1 VAPLHAH
8 KKYVKLANLFAVA
21 AQGRL
26 IPARESYDL
35 WVCLFMKRVLIF
47 VGASPLFCS
56 AVWAGQR
63 QIAVAPPPR
72 SARLVQ
78 PSGLRV
84 ALRANAQLVDVS
96 RAQAVQ
102 IEGNTLTLAP
112 GEVVLLPFSSVTRII
127 TDDDDVARA
136 FFQNGAPVLQA
147 LGTGTTTVEIYQSSG
162 TPRVL
167 SVTVDASKTPSS
179 PRTLPAPAVTPAP
192 LVTPALA
199 PVPLPQTIPVPEATP
214 SPAPPSGL
222 TTTIPAAPDLGSGSG
237 GKTPDVAVPEIGD
250 PLLPQTLPTPIP
262 TAQSE
267 APPIVPSSSG
277 LLVQTRVL
285 TAPDDASQAQFFVSF
300 SNRSTSP
307 ARGVV
312 VRFPLDARVK
322 LVPGSVTSG
331 GTFDE
336 ARRELVWRVG
346 DLDAHSA
353 VQSASFR
360 VVPISRG
367 AFSFASSAIIED
379 SIGDPP
385 VTSPQV
391 QYSTNTTPLLTVFAL
406 PDRFLA
412 GVNRPRFTDVDYGQ
426 SLTVERLKQ
435 LDITQGVGQGKFG
448 PTQPTK
454 RAEYAV
460 MTLKGLGLRDLREL
474 TQLKFVLSRRSTVS
488 LYVQSANGTG
498 VADLVRGTAFE
509 AGEHTAMWNGK
520 TARGDLAPAGK
531 YTYVCSA
538 KDARGETTTLRGY
551 VQVVTPQSA
560 AIAGVPTFV
569 DVKTSDWFAGYL
581 AAGEK
586 QNLLY
591 GYKDG
596 TFRPLNPISRVE
608 ATAIVVRALGLS
620 DVAAKW
626 ADKDVGFVDYAQ
638 IPAWA
643 RGDVNAATTVA
654 KTGTGNP
661 IMRGTVDNRFLPLEN
676 LTRAQA
682 ALIVSRLIDRET
694 TRRLTISGAIVPGAV
709 VSINSRP
716 VSADGN
722 GQFSFSLDLLT
733 STPTTLSVIDTR
745 SNVY

>member
-1 VAPLHAH
+1 
-8 KKYVKLANLFAVA
+8 
-21 AQGRL
+21 
-26 IPARESYDL
+26 
-35 WVCLFMKRVLIF
+35 MKRVLFF

-63 QIAVAPPPR
+63 QIALAPPPL

-78 PSGLRV
+78 PPGLRV

-96 RAQAVQ
+96 RARSVDIQ
-102 IEGNTLTLAP
+102 GNTLTLAP
-112 GEVVLLPFSSVTRII
+112 GDVALLPFSSVTRII

-136 FFQNGAPVLQA
+136 FFQNGSPVLQA
-147 LGTGTTTVEIYQSSG
+147 LGAGTTTVEIYQASG

-179 PRTLPAPAVTPAP
+179 PITLTAPSVTPAP
-192 LVTPALA
+192 LVTPAPTPA
-199 PVPLPQTIPVPEATP
+199 PLPQITPVPDATP
-214 SPAPPSGL
+214 SGASPPGL
-222 TTTIPAAPDLGSGSG
+222 PTTLPTTTNAISG
-237 GKTPDVAVPEIGD
+237 KERATPDASVPEPGD
-250 PLLPQTLPTPIP
+250 PLLPETSPTPIP
-262 TAQSE
+262 ASQPET
-267 APPIVPSSSG
+267 PPIVPSSSG
-277 LLVQTRVL
+277 LLVQTRVA
-285 TAPDDASQAQFFVSF
+285 TVPDDPSQAQFFVSF

-322 LVPGSVTSG
+322 LVPGSVTGG

-346 DLDAHSA
+346 DLDAHSPTR
-353 VQSASFR
+353 SAGFR
-360 VVPISRG
+360 VVPVGRG
-367 AFSFASSAIIED
+367 AFSFASSATIED
-379 SIGDPP
+379 SIGDAP

-412 GVNRPRFTDVDYGQ
+412 GINRPRFSDVDYGQ

-435 LDITQGVGQGKFG
+435 LDITRGVAPGKYG

-474 TQLKFVLSRRSTVS
+474 TQIKFVLSRRSTVS
-488 LYVQSANGTG
+488 LYVQSANGTR

-538 KDARGETTTLRGY
+538 KDARGETTTLRGQ

-560 AIAGVPTFV
+560 AIEGVPTFV

-586 QNLLY
+586 QGLIY
-591 GYKDG
+591 GFPDK
-596 TFRPLNPISRVE
+596 TFRPLQPISRVE

-620 DVAAKW
+620 DVASKW
-626 ADKDVGFVDYAQ
+626 ADKDVGFADYAQ

-643 RGDVNAATTVA
+643 RGDVNAATTVV
-654 KTGTGNP
+654 KTASGNP

>member
-1 VAPLHAH
+1 
-8 KKYVKLANLFAVA
+8 
-21 AQGRL
+21 
-26 IPARESYDL
+26 
-35 WVCLFMKRVLIF
+35 MKRVLFF

-56 AVWAGQR
+56 AVWAGGR
-63 QIAVAPPPR
+63 QLVVAPPPR
-72 SARLVQ
+72 SSHLVQ
-78 PSGLRV
+78 SPGLRV

-96 RAQAVQ
+96 RARSVDIQ
-102 IEGNTLTLAP
+102 GNALTLAP

-136 FFQNGAPVLQA
+136 FFQNGSPVLQA
-147 LGTGTTTVEIYQSSG
+147 LGTGTTTVEIYQASG

-167 SVTVDASKTPSS
+167 SVTVDPSKKAAP
-179 PRTLPAPAVTPAP
+179 PLTLAAPVATPAP
-192 LVTPALA
+192 LVTPAPTPA
-199 PVPLPQTIPVPEATP
+199 PTPQTVPLPDVTP
-214 SPAPPSGL
+214 SPTPLPGLSTAIPATTNASSGDGIKERNVAPPES
-222 TTTIPAAPDLGSGSG
+222 
-237 GKTPDVAVPEIGD
+237 GD
-250 PLLPQTLPTPIP
+250 PLLPETLPTPAP
-262 TAQSE
+262 TSQSE
-267 APPIVPSSSG
+267 TPSIVPSSSG
-277 LLVQTRVL
+277 LLVQTRVA
-285 TAPDDASQAQFFVSF
+285 TAPDDPSQAQFFVSF
-300 SNRSTSP
+300 SNRSSSP

-322 LVPGSVTSG
+322 LVSGSVTNG
-331 GTFDE
+331 GTFDA

-360 VVPISRG
+360 VTPIGRRV
-367 AFSFASSAIIED
+367 FTFASSA
-379 SIGDPP
+379 
-385 VTSPQV
+385 TSPQV

-412 GVNRPRFTDVDYGQ
+412 GINRPRFSDVDYGQ

-435 LDITQGVGQGKFG
+435 LDITRGIAPGKYG

-474 TQLKFVLSRRSTVS
+474 TQIKFVLSRRSTVS
-488 LYVQSANGTG
+488 LYVQSAKGTR

-560 AIAGVPTFV
+560 AIVGVPSFV

-586 QNLLY
+586 QGLIY
-591 GYKDG
+591 GFPDK
-596 TFRPLNPISRVE
+596 TFRPLQPISRVE

-620 DVAAKW
+620 DVASKW
-626 ADKDVGFVDYAQ
+626 ADKDVGFADYAQ
-638 IPAWA
+638 IPAWG
-643 RGDVNAATTVA
+643 RGDVNAATAVA
-654 KTGTGNP
+654 KTAAGNP
-661 IMRGTVDNRFLPLEN
+661 IMRGTVDNRFLPLDN
-676 LTRAQA
+676 LSRAQA

>member
-1 VAPLHAH
+1 
-8 KKYVKLANLFAVA
+8 
-21 AQGRL
+21 
-26 IPARESYDL
+26 
-35 WVCLFMKRVLIF
+35 MKRVLFF

-63 QIAVAPPPR
+63 QIALAPPPM

-84 ALRANAQLVDVS
+84 VQRVNAQLVDVS
-96 RAQAVQ
+96 RARSVEIQ
-102 IEGNTLTLAP
+102 GNTLTLAP
-112 GEVVLLPFSSVTRII
+112 GDVVLLPFSSVTRII

-147 LGTGTTTVEIYQSSG
+147 LGAGTTTVEIYQSSG

-167 SVTVDASKTPSS
+167 SITVDASKKAAAPI
-179 PRTLPAPAVTPAP
+179 TLPAPSVTPAP
-192 LVTPALA
+192 LVTPAPT
-199 PVPLPQTIPVPEATP
+199 PVPLPQTAPVPDVTP
-214 SPAPPSGL
+214 SPTPLPGLNATVPP
-222 TTTIPAAPDLGSGSG
+222 APDSGSGNG
-237 GKTPDVAVPEIGD
+237 GKTPDVVAPEPGD
-250 PLLPQTLPTPIP
+250 PLLPEALPTPIP
-262 TAQSE
+262 APQPE
-267 APPIVPSSSG
+267 VPPIVPSSSG
-277 LLVQTRVL
+277 LLVQTRVV
-285 TAPDDASQAQFFVSF
+285 TAPDDPSQAQFFVSF
-300 SNRSTSP
+300 SNRSSSP

-322 LVPGSVTSG
+322 LVPGSVTNG

-336 ARRELVWRVG
+336 ARREIVWRVG

-353 VQSASFR
+353 VQSAAFR
-360 VVPISRG
+360 VTPVGRG

-379 SIGDPP
+379 SIGDAP

-391 QYSTNTTPLLTVFAL
+391 QYSTATTPLLTVFAL

-412 GVNRPRFTDVDYGQ
+412 GVNRPRFSDVDYGQ

-435 LDITQGVGQGKFG
+435 LDIVQGVAVGKYG

-474 TQLKFVLSRRSTVS
+474 TQIKFVLSRRSTVS
-488 LYVQSANGTG
+488 LYVQSAKGTR

-520 TARGDLAPAGK
+520 TARGDLAPAGR

-538 KDARGETTTLRGY
+538 KDARGETTTLRGQ

-560 AIAGVPTFV
+560 AIEGVPSFV

-586 QNLLY
+586 QGLIY
-591 GYKDG
+591 GYEDK

-626 ADKDVGFVDYAQ
+626 ADKDVGFADYAQ

-643 RGDVNAATTVA
+643 RGDVNAATTVV
-654 KTGTGNP
+654 KTASGNP

-716 VSADGN
+716 ISADSN

-733 STPTTLSVIDTR
+733 STPTTLSVIDTG